1 MQEPGGFPDSCF
13 LCIIYDIKGWAIG
26 INNYRKDTASF
37 GMVQNMRKK
46 PVVLMILDGYG
57 LNENKEHNA
66 VAIAKTPVMDK
77 LMAEYPFVRGNA
89 SGMAVGLPDGQ
100 MGNSEVGHLNMG
112 AGRIV
117 YQELTRITKEIED
130 GTFFENEALLKAVEN
145 CKKNDSSLHMYGL
158 LSDGGVH
165 SHNTH
170 LYGLLELAKRNG
182 LKKVYVHCFLD
193 GRDTPPASGKGYVE
207 ALEAK
212 MKEIGVGEIGVVSG
226 RYYAM
231 DRDNNYDRVE
241 RAYNALTKGEGIP
254 ADSAAD
260 GIQASYDKDKTDE
273 FVEPIVVMKD
283 GKPVTTISD
292 KDSVIFFNF
301 RPDRAREIT
310 RAFCDDDFK
319 GFDRGE
325 RKDIVYVCF
334 SDYDPT
340 IPNKDIAFKKI
351 AVTNTFGEWIAA
363 NGMKQARIAET
374 EKYAHVTFF
383 FNGGVEE
390 PNKDETR
397 ILVNSPKDVATYD
410 LKPQMSA
417 YEVCDRLTEA
427 IRSQDYD
434 VIIINFA
441 NPDMVGHTGVE
452 EAAIKAIEA
461 VDECVGRAYEAIKD
475 VDGVLFICADHGN
488 AEQLIDYESGAPF
501 TAHTTNQVPF
511 ILVNYDSDY
520 TLKENGC
527 LADIVPTLIEIM
539 GMEKPKEMTGSSLLI
554 KK

>member
-1 MQEPGGFPDSCF
+1 MS
-13 LCIIYDIKGWAIG
+13 
-26 INNYRKDTASF
+26 
-37 GMVQNMRKK
+37 KK

-57 LNENKEHNA
+57 LNSRTDGNA
-66 VAIAKTPVMDK
+66 VAQAKTPVMDR
-77 LMAEYPFVRGNA
+77 LMAEYPFVKGNA

-117 YQELTRITKEIED
+117 YQELTRITKEIQD
-130 GTFFENEALLKAVEN
+130 GTFFENPALLDAVNN
-145 CKKNDSSLHMYGL
+145 CKKNGSALHMFGL

-182 LKKVYVHCFLD
+182 LDKVYVHCFLD
-193 GRDTPPASGKGYVE
+193 GRDTPPASGKGYAE
-207 ALEAK
+207 QLEAE
-212 MKEIGVGEIGVVSG
+212 MKKIGVGRIASVMG

-231 DRDNNYDRVE
+231 DRDNNYDRVKL
-241 RAYNALTKGEGIP
+241 AYDALTKGEGLKADGGP
-254 ADSAAD
+254 A
-260 GIQASYDKDKTDE
+260 GIQASYDREETDE
-273 FVEPIVVMKD
+273 FVKPTVVEQD
-283 GKPVTTISD
+283 GRPVGIIQD

-310 RAFCDDDFK
+310 RAFCDDAFK
-319 GFDRGE
+319 GFDRGK
-325 RKDIVYVCF
+325 RLDLTYVCF

-340 IPNKDIAFKKI
+340 IPNKEVAFHKI
-351 AVTNTFGEWIAA
+351 AVTNTFGEWLAA

-390 PNKDETR
+390 PNEGEDR
-397 ILVNSPKDVATYD
+397 VLVNSPKDVATYD
-410 LKPQMSA
+410 LKPEMSA
-417 YEVCDRLTEA
+417 YGVCDKLTEA
-427 IRSQDYD
+427 IRSGKYD

-452 EAAIKAIEA
+452 AAAIKAVEA
-461 VDECVGRAYEAIKD
+461 VDECVGKAVDAIMD

-488 AEQLIDYESGAPF
+488 AEQLVDYETGAPF

-511 ILVNYDSDY
+511 ILVNYDAGY
-520 TLKENGC
+520 TLREGGC
-527 LADIVPTLIEIM
+527 LADIIPTLIQIM
-539 GMEKPKEMTGSSLLI
+539 GKEQPEEMTGKSLLVE
-554 KK
+554 K